1 MFASDQSAETR
12 AAPSDAATV
21 ERALRFANI
30 AMFTIAL
37 QRRRLRSVEPE
48 DERFPFRW
56 WADFEFLITA
66 LRRMRRAAELA
77 AKAPS
82 VRGEIEAAIA
92 AFDNAVPDLLAMR
105 NVAEHI
111 EDYGVDDPRR
121 RLRDVDRGKLE
132 VSTWG
137 PTVQWL
143 GRELNVDD
151 AHAAASALLRAMRD
165 VAQAHWPRRQ
175 KPQP

>member
-1 MFASDQSAETR
+1 M
-12 AAPSDAATV
+12 

-30 AMFTIAL
+30 AMLTIAL

-48 DERFPFRW
+48 DERFAFRW
-56 WADFEFLITA
+56 WADFEFMITA

-82 VRGEIEAAIA
+82 VRVEIEAAIA
-92 AFDNAVPDLLAMR
+92 VFDAAVPSLLAMR
-105 NVAEHI
+105 IVAEHI

-121 RLRDVDRGKLE
+121 RLRDADRGQLE

-137 PTVQWL
+137 SSTVEWL
-143 GRELNVDD
+143 GRELNIDD
-151 AHAAASALLRAMRD
+151 AFAATSTLLRVMRD
-165 VAQAHWPRRQ
+165 VARAHWPSGQ
-175 KPQP
+175 TPEP

>member
-1 MFASDQSAETR
+1 MAVVR
-12 AAPSDAATV
+12 AAPTDAATM

-37 QRRRLRSVEPE
+37 QGRRLQSVEPE
-48 DERFPFRW
+48 DERFVLRW
-56 WADFEFLITA
+56 WADFEFMITA

-77 AKAPS
+77 AKAQS
-82 VRGEIEAAIA
+82 VRVEIEAAIA
-92 AFDNAVPDLLAMR
+92 AFDAAVPSLLAMR

-121 RLRDVDRGKLE
+121 RLLDVDRGQLE

-137 PTVQWL
+137 GATVQWL
-143 GRELNVDD
+143 GREMNVGD
-151 AHAAASALLRAMRD
+151 AFAAASTLLRAMRD
-165 VAQAHWPRRQ
+165 VAQAHWPGRHAIE
-175 KPQP
+175 P

>member
-1 MFASDQSAETR
+1 M
-12 AAPSDAATV
+12 
-21 ERALRFANI
+21 RFANI

-48 DERFPFRW
+48 DERFPHRW
-56 WADFEFLITA
+56 WADFEFMITA

-82 VRGEIEAAIA
+82 VRIEIEAAIA
-92 AFDNAVPDLLAMR
+92 AFDAAVPGLLAMR

-111 EDYGVDDPRR
+111 EDYGIDDPRR
-121 RLRDVDRGKLE
+121 RLRDVDRDQLE

-137 PTVQWL
+137 GSTVQWL
-143 GRELNVDD
+143 GQELNVDD
-151 AHAAASALLRAMRD
+151 AVAAASTLLRTMRD
-165 VAQAHWPRRQ
+165 VARAHWPSGQ
-175 KPQP
+175 TLEP

>member
-1 MFASDQSAETR
+1 MAVVR
-12 AAPSDAATV
+12 AAPTDAATM

-30 AMFTIAL
+30 AMFTIAQ

-48 DERFPFRW
+48 DERFALRW
-56 WADFEFLITA
+56 WADFEFMITA

-82 VRGEIEAAIA
+82 VRVEIQAAIA
-92 AFDNAVPDLLAMR
+92 AFDAVVPGLLAMR

-111 EDYGVDDPRR
+111 EDYAVDDPRR
-121 RLRDVDRGKLE
+121 RLQDVDRGQLE

-137 PTVQWL
+137 ATVHWL
-143 GRELNVDD
+143 GRELNLDD
-151 AHAAASALLRAMRD
+151 AFVAASTLLRAMKD
-165 VAQAHWPRRQ
+165 VTRAHLPSGQ
-175 KPQP
+175 TLEP